1 MPMSSR
7 SCFRDWLS
15 VLCTPEDLDTIR
27 GEQERRKLRT
37 GYYGTFARCRSLT
50 PEEAL
55 EKIRQGQA
63 YVVRLRS
70 PGSEEHRIR
79 FDDMI
84 KGSIEMPEN
93 DQDIVLLKSDG
104 IPTYH
109 FAHVVDD
116 HLMRTTHVIR
126 GDEWISSVP
135 IHLQLFK
142 MLGFKPPK
150 YAHVSPLMKEDAGG
164 KRKLSKRK
172 GRRPLCISMPNRA
185 ILRIASWNTS

>member
-1 MPMSSR
+1 MVNRLTAKATDGVFISAWRIPTKREEIEGGAEDILEGLNAYGVTIDEGFVAPGEVRGRYGPYQQSERAESIMPMSSR

-70 PGSEEHRIR
+70 PGSE
-79 FDDMI
+79 
-84 KGSIEMPEN
+84 G
-93 DQDIVLLKSDG
+93 IVSD
-104 IPTYH
+104 
-109 FAHVVDD
+109 
-116 HLMRTTHVIR
+116 LTT
-126 GDEWISSVP
+126 
-135 IHLQLFK
+135 
-142 MLGFKPPK
+142 
-150 YAHVSPLMKEDAGG
+150 
-164 KRKLSKRK
+164 
-172 GRRPLCISMPNRA
+172 
-185 ILRIASWNTS
+185 